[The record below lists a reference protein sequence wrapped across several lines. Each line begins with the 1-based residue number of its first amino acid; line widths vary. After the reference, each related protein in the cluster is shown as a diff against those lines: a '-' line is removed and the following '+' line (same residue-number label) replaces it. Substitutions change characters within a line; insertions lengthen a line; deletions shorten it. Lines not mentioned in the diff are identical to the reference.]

1 MKAEIEELV
10 GEDYQQNVMGIREA
24 KGLEFH
30 QVLLLD
36 FFTRMPDDSHRKA
49 WKTLLLDADVYG
61 GVRLESIP
69 ATMELDLKLLYTAIT
84 RSRDRLFFVETG
96 ESSAFEAFCRCLKM
110 HDFAK
115 LMKAEDMAS
124 EGSVM
129 TADDWT
135 IEGIDA
141 ACLAGDSEPD
151 DAKSHLIRAIGSFR
165 RADNKEMEVKAES
178 HLKALELA
186 SEAMEASMMT
196 VGIPQQL
203 SWPFWMRA

>member
-1 MKAEIEELV
+1 V
-10 GEDYQQNVMGIREA
+10 
-24 KGLEFH
+24 
-30 QVLLLD
+30 
-36 FFTRMPDDSHRKA
+36 
-49 WKTLLLDADVYG
+49 
-61 GVRLESIP
+61 
-69 ATMELDLKLLYTAIT
+69 
-84 RSRDRLFFVETG
+84 
-96 ESSAFEAFCRCLKM
+96 
-110 HDFAK
+110 
-115 LMKAEDMAS
+115 KAEDMAS

-141 ACLAGDSEPD
+141 AILAGASDPNG
-151 DAKSHLIRAIGSFR
+151 AKSHLIRAIGSFR